1 MKLRSNIGV
10 SALNFNSSHSCIDYG
25 DHQLMIVEPRLL
37 AHRFDEVAMCRFL
50 LIHFLICE
58 DVSKVCVDF
67 SEAIN
72 LIA

>member
-37 AHRFDEVAMCRFL
+37 AHRFDEVA
-50 LIHFLICE
+50 E
-58 DVSKVCVDF
+58 P
-67 SEAIN
+67 
-72 LIA
+72 